1 MILRMMRTRTGAMNM
16 THVSQHHR
24 RLNVGLHPP
33 APGVQDADEAQ
44 RPAEVAHKAEVN
56 LQRRQGGAVRQ
67 CQDVEVVV
75 EVQRR
80 RRIPQLV

>member
-1 MILRMMRTRTGAMNM
+1 MNM